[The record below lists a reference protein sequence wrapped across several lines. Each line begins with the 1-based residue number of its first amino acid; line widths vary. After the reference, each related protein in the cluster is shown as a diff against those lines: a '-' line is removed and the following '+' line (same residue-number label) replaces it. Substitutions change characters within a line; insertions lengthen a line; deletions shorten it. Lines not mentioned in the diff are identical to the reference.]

1 MESLKRNENCSRK
14 EQEEFPD
21 EIILD
26 ILSYLPL
33 KDLHRFKFVNR
44 KLWNTLLLHPDW
56 IIRILSF
63 SSHIPHIQQF
73 EIPSP
78 PTPYLCIGMDFVPS
92 IQAVKLLSVVVV
104 VHQHDHSLI
113 KLFMLGVMEI
123 LIIVGKVLTCLIN
136 VPKIARGRKFRFF
149 WGEGRSVAYCISQDD
164 DDIDVDTEVDILDM
178 ENDGYIG
185 HTTFPKGFSTTV
197 NLLDWNGHL
206 SFAEIVKDELHV
218 LVLQDYKRLKWA
230 QTKQIIRLMPSFL
243 QRIDVTD
250 TAVCVHKY
258 LLFFVRRNKID
269 GGTQVNNKTT
279 TQQ

>member
-1 MESLKRNENCSRK
+1 MESLKRK

-33 KDLHRFKFVNR
+33 KDLHRFKFLNR
-44 KLWNTLLLHPDW
+44 KLWNTLLLHPDFRLLR
-56 IIRILSF
+56 IIRILSR
-63 SSHIPHIQQF
+63 
-73 EIPSP
+73 

-104 VHQHDHSLI
+104 HQHDDDDHRSLAYQV
-113 KLFMLGVMEI
+113 LH
-123 LIIVGKVLTCLIN
+123 VGCDGNTNYCWKSVD
-136 VPKIARGRKFRFF
+136 VPDQCPQNSKRKKIQVFL
-149 WGEGRSVAYCISQDD
+149 GEGRSVAHCISQDD

-178 ENDGYIG
+178 ENDGYI
-185 HTTFPKGFSTTV
+185 
-197 NLLDWNGHL
+197 DWNGHL

-258 LLFFVRRNKID
+258 LLFFVRRNKIA
-269 GGTQVNNKTT
+269 GGTSYFCSYHIHTGKLTT
-279 TQQ
+279 RQLHSSEAIVPSLITTRLARRPPI